1 MTQDNIQVK
10 TLETERTLLRAFTE
24 EDTPAL
30 FAITSQK
37 RVMRYVAHP
46 HQSIQETAQYIC
58 SGFIPHYE
66 KHGYGRLAAIDK
78 ETQSLIGFSGLKYLD
93 DINEVD
99 LAYVLHPD
107 VWGKGLATEIANA
120 CLSFASKHI
129 RIPRVISLTT
139 PNNHASVRV
148 LKKIGMHYERNRL
161 YWGEEYQQFER
172 SNK

>member
-46 HQSIQETAQYIC
+46 HQSIQETAQ
-58 SGFIPHYE
+58 
-66 KHGYGRLAAIDK
+66 
-78 ETQSLIGFSGLKYLD
+78 YLD